1 MISWT
6 FIRNVLTKLFFL
18 VITYLVSI
26 TIVFLLPRL
35 IPGNPL
41 AQLLTQLFQQAQTN
55 PETIKEVYRTL
66 MNQFNLD
73 KPLWEQ
79 YLDFLIRAIQGDLG
93 TSIAY
98 YPRKVVDLIMPAIPW
113 TLALLVPATLTAWFL
128 GNNLGAIAGYKRN
141 SLFERVV
148 LTTSLVISQIPYYW
162 LAMVLLYVFS
172 VKLGIF
178 PSGGGYS
185 YGSVPSLSL
194 TFIVDFLWHYTL
206 PFLSIVLVSIG
217 GWAIGMRLLVIY
229 ELGSDYMIFSESLG
243 IKESKLFSYA
253 FKNSLLPQVTGL
265 ALSLGGALGGQL
277 ITETVFNYPGTG
289 FVLFR
294 GLSTLDYPMIQG
306 VFIIIVATLFL
317 ANFLVDLIYALIDP
331 RIRLGYAQT

>member
-1 MISWT
+1 M
-6 FIRNVLTKLFFL
+6 RYVLTKLSFL
-18 VITYLVSI
+18 VVTYLVSI

-55 PETIKEVYRTL
+55 PETIKEVYKTL
-66 MNQFNLD
+66 MAQFNLN

-79 YLDFLIRAIQGDLG
+79 YLDFLARAIQGDLG

-98 YPRKVVDLIMPAIPW
+98 YPRKVIDLIMPAIPW

-141 SLFERVV
+141 SLFEKLV

-172 VKLGIF
+172 VKFGIF

-185 YGSVPSLSL
+185 YGLVPSLSL

-229 ELGSDYMIFSESLG
+229 ELESDYMVFSESLG
-243 IKESKLFSYA
+243 IKESKLFNYA
-253 FKNSLLPQVTGL
+253 FRNSLLPQITGL

-289 FVLFR
+289 YVLFR

-331 RIRLGYAQT
+331 RIRLGYVQT